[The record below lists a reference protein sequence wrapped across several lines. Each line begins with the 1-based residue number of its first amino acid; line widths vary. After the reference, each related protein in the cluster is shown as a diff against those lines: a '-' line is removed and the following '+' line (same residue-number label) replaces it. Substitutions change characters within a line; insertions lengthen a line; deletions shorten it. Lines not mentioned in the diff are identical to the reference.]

1 MFEKDTGTLV
11 GPLDSHRESPIYNI
25 KAVAHL
31 TGVPADTLRRW
42 ESRYNIIAPQRTDSG
57 YRLYSQRDVDTILW
71 LKSRLEEGL
80 SISRASEMLRRIGGD
95 PGVLSASGANAQAGP
110 TEPAIHPA
118 IASGALLNEAR
129 SATVL
134 REELLDAF
142 RAVDEDTAAQVLN
155 EALGLH
161 SIEDV
166 CLQIL
171 QPSLVQVGELW
182 LDGEISVATEH
193 FASSFVRSRLANLF
207 HSSPHSV
214 YGPLVLVGCAP
225 EEFHEL
231 GAMFLA
237 VFLRRAGF
245 RVVYLGQN
253 VPLES
258 LEGMIA
264 AMGPDAVCISST
276 RAETAASLYRLSD
289 FITEM
294 ERTTGRA
301 PLLAYGGQ
309 VFNRYPH
316 ITERLGGVYLGED
329 ARAAVNT
336 LSERLRPR

>member
-1 MFEKDTGTLV
+1 
-11 GPLDSHRESPIYNI
+11 
-25 KAVAHL
+25 
-31 TGVPADTLRRW
+31 
-42 ESRYNIIAPQRTDSG
+42 
-57 YRLYSQRDVDTILW
+57 
-71 LKSRLEEGL
+71 
-80 SISRASEMLRRIGGD
+80 
-95 PGVLSASGANAQAGP
+95 VLL
-110 TEPAIHPA
+110 H
-118 IASGALLNEAR
+118 EAR
-129 SATVL
+129 SVQVL
-134 REELLDAF
+134 RDELLRAF
-142 RAVDEDTAAQVLN
+142 RAVDEDAAAQVIN
-155 EALGLH
+155 EALGLY

-166 CLQIL
+166 SLHIL

-225 EEFHEL
+225 DEFHEL

-258 LEGMIA
+258 LQGMIA
-264 AMGPDAVCISST
+264 AMGPDAVCISAT
-276 RAETAASLYRLSD
+276 RAETAASLYQLSD
-289 FITEM
+289 YLEEM
-294 ERTTGRA
+294 QRSAGRA

-329 ARAAVNT
+329 ARAAVT
-336 LSERLRPR
+336 ALTESLRPRQ

>member
-1 MFEKDTGTLV
+1 LDTQ
-11 GPLDSHRESPIYNI
+11 RESPIYNI
-25 KAVAHL
+25 KAVVRM

-42 ESRYNIIAPQRTDSG
+42 ESRYNIIVPQRTESR

-71 LKSRLEEGL
+71 LKQRLEEGL
-80 SISRASEMLRRIGGD
+80 SISRASEMLRQMGGD
-95 PGVLSASGANAQAGP
+95 PAAATPPSEQTQRTVVLP
-110 TEPAIHPA
+110 
-118 IASGALLNEAR
+118 GALLHEAR
-129 SATVL
+129 SAQAL
-134 REELLDAF
+134 REELLRAF
-142 RAVDEDTAAQVLN
+142 RAVDEDAAAQVMN
-155 EALGLH
+155 EALSLY

-166 CLQIL
+166 SLQIL
-171 QPSLVQVGELW
+171 QPALVEVGELW
-182 LDGEISVATEH
+182 LDGEVSVATEH

-207 HSSPHSV
+207 HSSPHNV

-253 VPLES
+253 VPLDS
-258 LEGMIA
+258 LQGMIA
-264 AMGPDAVCISST
+264 SMKPDAVCISAT
-276 RAETAASLYRLSD
+276 RAETAASLVPLSD
-289 FITEM
+289 YLGDLQ
-294 ERTTGRA
+294 RTSGRA
-301 PLLAYGGQ
+301 TLLAYGGQ

-336 LSERLRPR
+336 LSERLRPRQ

>member
-1 MFEKDTGTLV
+1 LDT
-11 GPLDSHRESPIYNI
+11 HRESPIYNI

-42 ESRYNIIAPQRTDSG
+42 ESRYNIIAPQRTESG
-57 YRLYSQRDVDTILW
+57 YRLYSQRDVDTVLW

-80 SISRASEMLRRIGGD
+80 SISRASEMLRQMGGD
-95 PGVLSASGANAQAGP
+95 PAAAMPPSEQMPRTAVLP
-110 TEPAIHPA
+110 
-118 IASGALLNEAR
+118 GALLHEAR
-129 SATVL
+129 SAQAL
-134 REELLDAF
+134 REELLRAF
-142 RAVDEDTAAQVLN
+142 RAVDEDAAAQVMN
-155 EALGLH
+155 EALSLY

-166 CLQIL
+166 SLQIL
-171 QPSLVQVGELW
+171 QPTLVEVGELW
-182 LDGEISVATEH
+182 LDGEVSVATEH

-207 HSSPHSV
+207 HSSPHNP

-225 EEFHEL
+225 DEFHEL

-237 VFLRRAGF
+237 VFLRRASF

-253 VPLES
+253 VPLDS
-258 LEGMIA
+258 LHGMIA
-264 AMGPDAVCISST
+264 AMKPDAVCISAT
-276 RAETAASLYRLSD
+276 RAETAASLVRLSD
-289 FITEM
+289 HLAEM
-294 ERTTGRA
+294 QRNTGRA

-329 ARAAVNT
+329 ARAAVNV